1 MTSRRLKYKGTA
13 KVAFSYSDMDEKL
26 DAGNFGVYSLLKS
39 SSSSE
44 NTLEIQGEH
53 DVQESSVNG
62 NLLLTWNVSENKLF
76 TVDAKYEGG
85 KLNYKVTPYQY
96 SGLVDESIV
105 TSYEQIDLSD
115 LLKKILG
122 NEGFANFEKIKS
134 DDIQLEKVEF
144 FRDDVVDGVTTYHY
158 KVKLN
163 LRGELEKLVGTL
175 NGRQMDLWVSKK
187 DLQIVRSEA
196 SFEFENIGS
205 EGNGMNIYSDI
216 RFVN

>member
-1 MTSRRLKYKGTA
+1 M
-13 KVAFSYSDMDEKL
+13 EC
-26 DAGNFGVYSLLKS
+26 
-39 SSSSE
+39 
-44 NTLEIQGEH
+44 I
-53 DVQESSVNG
+53 
-62 NLLLTWNVSENKLF
+62 ENKLF

-105 TSYEQIDLSD
+105 NSYEQIDLSD